1 MIYQHERKTESWR
14 SICAY
19 NLAWLSF
26 SLMVPFNFQL
36 LSQPHLIISSSAAS
50 DMLKI
55 IYLLHHWGQ
64 WRERYEWTFREINNK
79 KKNRHS
85 QHLQIKTAGCFLHY
99 YISNTEWNASQW
111 KKKKWINILS
121 YLTWVFFSFYLFLHA
136 GFISTLKSIYQTF
149 RSGRLAINSL
159 RGGMWKNKNLSKI

>member
-1 MIYQHERKTESWR
+1 MRIILHGFHSHSWCH
-14 SICAY
+14 SISNY
-19 NLAWLSF
+19 YPS
-26 SLMVPFNFQL
+26 P
-36 LSQPHLIISSSAAS
+36 ISSSAAS

-99 YISNTEWNASQW
+99 YISNTEWKCTAVEKEEMNQYTE
-111 KKKKWINILS
+111 LPD
-121 YLTWVFFSFYLFLHA
+121 LGVFSFYLFLHA

>member
-1 MIYQHERKTESWR
+1 MKKLRVEEAYVRIILHGFHSHSWCH
-14 SICAY
+14 SISNY
-19 NLAWLSF
+19 YPS
-26 SLMVPFNFQL
+26 P
-36 LSQPHLIISSSAAS
+36 ISSSAAS

-79 KKNRHS
+79 KKKNRHS
-85 QHLQIKTAGCFLHY
+85 QYLQIKTAGCFLHY
-99 YISNTEWNASQW
+99 YISNTEWNALQW

>member
-1 MIYQHERKTESWR
+1 
-14 SICAY
+14 
-19 NLAWLSF
+19 
-26 SLMVPFNFQL
+26 MVPFNFQL
-36 LSQPHLIISSSAAS
+36 LSQPHLIKCSLRYAEDNIIFYTTGVNEGK
-50 DMLKI
+50 DMNGHSGKSI
-55 IYLLHHWGQ
+55 I
-64 WRERYEWTFREINNK
+64 K

-99 YISNTEWNASQW
+99 YISNTEWNALQW

-121 YLTWVFFSFYLFLHA
+121 YLTGVFSFYLFLHA